1 MIQLRHAQRSL
12 WGGFWA
18 EEVSELWEPW
28 MRQADIILDDDTLV
42 DAVYQAQGR
51 RRKQSR
57 TRGRR
62 QTPAEV
68 ALRMLV
74 LKHAR
79 NWSFETLE
87 REVRVNLV
95 YREFTRVGTE
105 KVPDAKVV
113 GKIAQVIGPE
123 VVAELHRRIVE
134 LAREN
139 GVASGR
145 KMRVDTT
152 VVETNIHYPTDSS
165 LLGDGARVLTRL
177 MKRACEQ
184 VGGLEERVRD
194 RMRSVRRKVVAIAV
208 SSRQKGPQGDE
219 RRRKL
224 YGELLTL
231 ARKVV
236 RQAGRMTKEIG
247 ELSRR
252 KQRQA
257 KTVVE
262 QIETMS
268 DRVRQ
273 VIRQAKARVFG
284 GDTKVPDKLVSVFEP
299 HTEII
304 RKGKASKPTEFGKM
318 VKVQE
323 AEHQIITDY
332 EVYEKRPSDSDLL
345 VESVERHQE
354 CFGRTPDLVAA
365 DAGFYSAANERRL
378 EEMGVKRISVPNRNT
393 KSEARREKQK
403 QRWFKRGQRWR
414 TGCEGRISVLKRRH
428 GLNRCRYRGQFGMER
443 WVGLGVIADN
453 LISIGRVLTMRG
465 AEA

>member
-1 MIQLRHAQRSL
+1 MIQLRHTQPSL

-18 EEVSELWEPW
+18 EEVGELWEPW
-28 MRQADIILDDDTLV
+28 MRQADVILNDEALV
-42 DAVYQAQGR
+42 DAVYEAQGR

-95 YREFTRVGTE
+95 YREFRRVGTE

-113 GKIAQVIGPE
+113 AKIAQVIGPD

-139 GVASGR
+139 RVVAGR

-165 LLGDGARVLTRL
+165 LLGDGARVLMRL
-177 MKRACEQ
+177 MKRAADQ
-184 VGGLEERVRD
+184 VGGLTERVRD

-236 RQAGRMTKEIG
+236 RQAGRVTKEIG
-247 ELSRR
+247 GLARR
-252 KQRQA
+252 KQRQTKA
-257 KTVVE
+257 VVE
-262 QIETMS
+262 QIETIS

-273 VIRQAKARVFG
+273 VIRQTKARVFG
-284 GDTKVPDKLVSVFEP
+284 GNTKVPDKLVSLFEP

-304 RKGKASKPTEFGKM
+304 RKGKASKPTEFGKV
-318 VKVQE
+318 VKIQE

-332 EVYEKRPSDSDLL
+332 EVFENRPNDSDLL

-354 CFGRTPDLVAA
+354 CFGRTPELVAA
-365 DAGFYSAANERRL
+365 DAGFYSSANEKRL
-378 EEMGVKRISVPNRNT
+378 EEIGVKRVSVPNRNT
-393 KSEARREKQK
+393 KSEARRQKQK

-428 GLNRCRYRGQFGMER
+428 GLNRCRYRGQAGMER
-443 WVGLGVIADN
+443 WVGFGVIADN
-453 LISIGRVLTMRG
+453 LISMGRALTMRG

>member
-1 MIQLRHAQRSL
+1 
-12 WGGFWA
+12 
-18 EEVSELWEPW
+18 
-28 MRQADIILDDDTLV
+28 MRQADVILNDEALV
-42 DAVYQAQGR
+42 DAVYEAQGR

-57 TRGRR
+57 TRGRK

-87 REVRVNLV
+87 REVRVNLI

-105 KVPDAKVV
+105 RVPDAKVV
-113 GKIAQVIGPE
+113 AKIAQVIGPE

-134 LAREN
+134 LARKS
-139 GVASGR
+139 GVVAGR

-177 MKRACEQ
+177 MKRAAEQ
-184 VGGLEERVRD
+184 AGGLAERVRD
-194 RMRSVRRKVVAIAV
+194 RMRSVRRNVVAIAV

-224 YGELLTL
+224 YGKLLTL
-231 ARKVV
+231 TRKVV
-236 RQAGRMTKEIG
+236 RQASRVTKEIG
-247 ELSRR
+247 GLARR
-252 KQRQA
+252 KQRQTKA
-257 KTVVE
+257 VVE
-262 QIETMS
+262 QIETIS
-268 DRVRQ
+268 ERVRQ
-273 VIRQAKARVFG
+273 VIRQTKARVFG

-318 VKVQE
+318 VKIQE

-332 EVYEKRPSDSDLL
+332 EVFEKRPSDSDLL

-365 DAGFYSAANERRL
+365 DAGFYSSANEKRL
-378 EEMGVKRISVPNRNT
+378 EEIGVKRVSVPNRNT
-393 KSEARREKQK
+393 KSEARRKKQK

-428 GLNRCRYRGQFGMER
+428 GLNRCRYRGHSGMER
-443 WVGLGVIADN
+443 WVGFGVIADN
-453 LISIGRVLTMRG
+453 LISMGRALTMRG
-465 AEA
+465 MEV